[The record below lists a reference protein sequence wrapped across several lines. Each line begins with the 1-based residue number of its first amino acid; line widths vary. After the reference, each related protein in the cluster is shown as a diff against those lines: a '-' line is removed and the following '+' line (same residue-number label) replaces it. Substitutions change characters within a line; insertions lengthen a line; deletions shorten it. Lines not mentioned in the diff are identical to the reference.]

1 MFLIWA
7 ASSWV
12 AASSCPPA
20 VTPTKPT
27 GRASVFDVPLFVLEP
42 VLVLEP
48 ESLEPPHPA
57 RPSTS
62 AMTTAHR
69 RTGAEGSRRAAPPRL
84 ALRPRRGAS
93 CPPRLLRRALALRAT
108 GAALRRPP
116 SFCPRRGV
124 PRRRGSFAPPALV
137 LSRRGAPRD

>member
-27 GRASVFDVPLFVLEP
+27 GGGSVFDVSLFVLEP

-84 ALRPRRGAS
+84 RSAPAGPSRR
-93 CPPRLLRRALALRAT
+93 ALRAT
-108 GAALRRPP
+108 GAASRRPP
-116 SFCPRRGV
+116 SF
-124 PRRRGSFAPPALV
+124 SLAAAL
-137 LSRRGAPRD
+137 RAGGA

>member
-1 MFLIWA
+1 MFLNWA

-84 ALRPRRGAS
+84 ALGSGGPLPPGAPRD
-93 CPPRLLRRALALRAT
+93 
-108 GAALRRPP
+108 
-116 SFCPRRGV
+116 
-124 PRRRGSFAPPALV
+124 RGSFAPPALV